1 MASENA
7 IILAA
12 AMSAISNNQVIT
24 LQDFINHKSGNV
36 TYKELDTDALYQS
49 HLVGGPVPNNHNN
62 QNLPQGSPDNGEEII
77 ITIKP
82 LSGKGFKIKVKPT
95 ETIYQVK
102 QKVQN
107 EQGIL
112 PESQRLLFQGQRGGD
127 EIYYIH
133 SDHLDPPFD
142 FDFTNKNDVG
152 KTYMRG
158 GFEYK
163 RPCGWKRIA
172 LKVLNKYGDNVWLGM
187 RSKRGGTDS
196 VQNEW
201 PVSYHGTSRHNN
213 NTIAEDGFNYGRNR
227 NFNFT
232 HGIYSIPDVNVAIKY
247 ATRFIHNGQNVAVL
261 FQNRVNPN
269 TLQRITAQETGS
281 GEYWISPNGDDVRS
295 YGICMIATTSFK
307 SKKLVDYQNKKVT
320 KNFCHGDVKNS
331 LFFSLPGT
339 TCQLVEAWY
348 ILSS

>member
-1 MASENA
+1 MASPNA

-12 AMSAISNNQVIT
+12 AMSAVSKNQVIT
-24 LQDFINHKSGNV
+24 LQDYINRKSGNV
-36 TYKELDTDALYQS
+36 TYKELDTDALHQS
-49 HLVGGPVPNNHNN
+49 HLVGGPVPNNDNT
-62 QNLPQGSPDNGEEII
+62 QNLPQGSPDNGDEMII
-77 ITIKP
+77 SIKP
-82 LSGKGFKIKVKPT
+82 LSGKAFKIKVKPT
-95 ETIYQVK
+95 TTIYQVK
-102 QKVQN
+102 QKVQD

-112 PESQRLLFQGQRGGD
+112 PESQRLLFQGYLLDDGRSVISYEILENAEVFLILRQRGGD
-127 EIYYIH
+127 EIFYIH

-142 FDFTNKNDVG
+142 FDFTEIRDKG

-158 GFEYK
+158 GIEYK
-163 RPCGWKRIA
+163 RPYGWKRIA

-227 NFNFT
+227 NFNFS

-247 ATRFIHNGQNVAVL
+247 ATKFVHNGQNYAVL

-281 GEYWISPNGDDVRS
+281 GEYWISPNGGDVRS
-295 YGICMIATTSFK
+295 YGICI
-307 SKKLVDYQNKKVT
+307 KK
-320 KNFCHGDVKNS
+320 
-331 LFFSLPGT
+331 
-339 TCQLVEAWY
+339 
-348 ILSS
+348 I